1 MVIKGQL
8 IDNRYKI
15 IRTIG
20 EGGMA
25 NVYLA
30 YDTILEREV
39 AVKILRGDLADDE
52 KFVRRFQREANA
64 ASSLKHPNIVEMYD
78 VGEDDGKYFIVM
90 EFINGKTLK
99 SLIKKRGA
107 LTIDEVMD
115 IMLQLTS
122 AVACAHDSY
131 IIHRDIKPQNVMIL
145 EDGRVKITDFGI
157 AMALNSNELTQTN
170 SVMGSVHYLPP
181 EQANGSG
188 STTKSDIYS
197 LGILMFELL
206 TGKLPFKGDNA
217 VEIAIK
223 QMKEAIPS
231 VIDINPNIPQSVEN
245 VILRACA
252 KNPKNRY
259 DSAAEMYEDIKT
271 CLDPMRIDEK
281 RLVYRYPEHEVEENT
296 KVMPDLSKLNETRE
310 EKNEDV
316 FEEFEEENKTKKI
329 NKVIIICSIIGAILV
344 TIIVVILLLSKS
356 PKDLTVPKGLIGKDQ
371 ELVEEKLK
379 NAGFSIKWEED
390 YSDKYEEGKVIS
402 VTPKENTK
410 TKETTKIKVV
420 VSKGKEGFELEYYVG
435 ENVEV
440 VKAKLEKKGI
450 KVITTPKKVDKT
462 DENEVEEN
470 SVIEQSVE
478 KGTYLTENDVIELI
492 YATLIDVYPDFTD
505 GNYTKE
511 KIEAF
516 CEDHSLKCTFTE
528 EESTE
533 KEEGTI
539 LGQNRDAGVEVKE
552 GVSLNIKIA
561 KAKTYTVSFDVNSG
575 TPKIE
580 SQTVKHGE
588 TATQPSAPKRDKC
601 TFNGW
606 YTDNTKYTFNKP
618 VTSNVN
624 LVANWTCTEDK
635 VETTKDTTKDSDKE
649 TSKET
654 EKETTNDSGE
664 DSKTDKQ

>member
-15 IRTIG
+15 IRSIG

-90 EFINGKTLK
+90 EYINGKTLK
-99 SLIKKRGA
+99 SLVKKRGC
-107 LTIDEVMD
+107 LTLEEVMD

-206 TGKLPFKGDNA
+206 TGKLPFKGENA

-223 QMKEAIPS
+223 QMKEPIPS
-231 VIDINPNIPQSVEN
+231 VVDINPNIPQSVEN
-245 VILRACA
+245 IILRACA

-259 DSAAEMYEDIKT
+259 DSAAEMYEDIRT
-271 CLDPMRIDEK
+271 CLDPLRFEEK
-281 RLVYRYPEHEVEENT
+281 RLVYRYPEHELDEST
-296 KVMPDLSKLNETRE
+296 KVMPDLSKLSQTRE
-310 EKNEDV
+310 EKNEEVIEID
-316 FEEFEEENKTKKI
+316 EEENKTKKI
-329 NKVIIICSIIGAILV
+329 SKIIIICSIIAAVLII
-344 TIIVVILLLSKS
+344 IIVVVMLLIRS
-356 PKDLTVPKGLIGKDQ
+356 PKDVKVPANLVGKDQ
-371 ELVEEKLK
+371 ELVEERLK
-379 NAGFSIKWEED
+379 NKGFGVTVKEA
-390 YSDKYEEGKVIS
+390 YSDKYEKGTVIS
-402 VTPKENTK
+402 VSPKENTK
-410 TKETTKIKVV
+410 TKEGNKIVV
-420 VSKGKEGFELEYYVG
+420 TVSKGPKGYKIFDYTG
-435 ENVEV
+435 QNVEV
-440 VKAKLEKKGI
+440 VKAKLEKEGI
-450 KVITTPKKVDKT
+450 KVILTPKKVDKSSG
-462 DENEVEEN
+462 DEDVEEN
-470 SVIEQSVE
+470 SIISQSVK
-478 KGTYLTENDVIELI
+478 KGKRLSKNDVIELE
-492 YATLIDVYPDFTD
+492 YATLITVYPDFTD
-505 GNYTKE
+505 GNYDKS

-516 CEDHSLKCTFTE
+516 CEDYSLNCTFTE
-528 EESTE
+528 EESTD
-533 KEEGTI
+533 KPEGTI
-539 LGQNRDAGVEVKE
+539 LKQNRNAGVEVKE
-552 GVSLNIKIA
+552 GVSLNIVIA
-561 KAKTYTVSFDVNSG
+561 KAKTYTISFDENGGIS
-575 TPKIE
+575 KIDN
-580 SQTVKHGE
+580 QIVKHGD
-588 TATQPSAPKRDKC
+588 TASEPVPPTRKKC

-606 YTDNTKYTFNKP
+606 FVNGTKYNFNKA
-618 VTSNVN
+618 VTANVS
-624 LVANWTCTEDK
+624 LTANWTCNEDTES
-635 VETTKDTTKDSDKE
+635 ENENTGQ
-649 TSKET
+649 
-654 EKETTNDSGE
+654 NN
-664 DSKTDKQ
+664 KTDQ

>member
-15 IRTIG
+15 IRSIG

-107 LTIDEVMD
+107 LTLSEVID

-188 STTKSDIYS
+188 STIKSDIYS

-206 TGKLPFKGDNA
+206 TGKLPFKGENA

-223 QMKEAIPS
+223 QMKEPIPS
-231 VIDINPNIPQSVEN
+231 VVDINPNIPQSIEN
-245 VILRACA
+245 IILRACA
-252 KNPKNRY
+252 KNPRNRY
-259 DSAAEMYEDIKT
+259 DSAAEMYEDINT
-271 CLDPMRIDEK
+271 SLDQDRVDEK
-281 RLVYRYPEHEVEENT
+281 RYVYRYPEHELEDT
-296 KVMPDLSKLNETRE
+296 KVMPDLSKLTTTRE
-310 EKNEDV
+310 EKNEEVVEID
-316 FEEFEEENKTKKI
+316 EEETKSKKI
-329 NKVIIICSIIGAILV
+329 NKIIIICGIIAGVLV
-344 TIIVVILLLSKS
+344 TVIIAAMLFLRS
-356 PKDLTVPKGLIGKDQ
+356 PKDVTVPKGLVGKDQ

-379 NAGFSIKWEED
+379 NAGFEITWEED
-390 YSDKYEEGKVIS
+390 YSDKYAEGKVIS

-410 TKETTKIKVV
+410 TKQNTKIKVV
-420 VSKGKEGFELEYYVG
+420 VSKGKEGFELEDYTG
-435 ENVEV
+435 QNVEV

-450 KVITTPKKVDKT
+450 KVITTPKKIDKT
-462 DENEVEEN
+462 EDNEDVEEN
-470 SVIEQSVE
+470 SVISQSIK
-478 KGTYLTENDVIELI
+478 KGTYLTENDVIELV

-505 GNYTKE
+505 GSYTKE

-516 CEDHSLKCTFTE
+516 CEDHSLKCTF
-528 EESTE
+528 
-533 KEEGTI
+533 KEQETTDKEDGAI
-539 LGQNRDAGVEVKE
+539 ISQSREAGVEVKE
-552 GVSLNIKIA
+552 GVSFSVVIA
-561 KAKTYTVSFDVNSG
+561 KVKTYTVSFDVNSG
-575 TPKIE
+575 SPKIE
-580 SQTVKHGE
+580 NQTVKHGE
-588 TATQPSAPKRDKC
+588 TATEPSAPKRDKC

-606 YTDNTKYTFNKP
+606 YTNNTKYTFNKP
-618 VTSNVN
+618 VTSNVS
-624 LVANWTCTEDK
+624 LVANWTCNENETDNEDD
-635 VETTKDTTKDSDKE
+635 TKKQD
-649 TSKET
+649 
-654 EKETTNDSGE
+654 N
-664 DSKTDKQ
+664 KTDKQ